1 MDRDLKKFPEPTP
14 SASPADPPT
23 SPPVAAAADLPDD
36 PPPVPGYKNIRVYC
50 DESGIHGAK
59 YIGFGSLWMPHER
72 RGDFQALVDEQR
84 RVHGY
89 QRELKWSRVNAG
101 NEACVAAVIAEF
113 FKARWLMFHGLIV
126 RVGYVDMAHHESRDE
141 QLRKHFAMLLSTKI
155 KYFADGKKKAFHV
168 IVDPLPS
175 AYKKAAEAE
184 HVIIGHTLRR
194 DVGDGVLIKSLTERD
209 SKVTA
214 GIQVA
219 DLLLGGS
226 LAAWQGDVTAEPKK
240 RISRL
245 IAMHLGW
252 PDTHADT
259 YPHESK
265 FNLWYFY
272 DPTTGA
278 PREVQTRKVNLLY
291 PVVPFRKGSR
301 R

>member
-1 MDRDLKKFPEPTP
+1 MLHD
-14 SASPADPPT
+14 SNN
-23 SPPVAAAADLPDD
+23 LPDSLPTTGGTKPPNNPIED

-50 DESGIHGAK
+50 DESGIHGARFV
-59 YIGFGSLWMPHER
+59 GFGSLWMPHER

-84 RVHGY
+84 RIHRY
-89 QRELKWSRVNAG
+89 DRELKWSRVSAL
-101 NEACVAAVIAEF
+101 NEACAAGVITEF
-113 FKARWLMFHGLIV
+113 FKRPWLMFHSLIV
-126 RVGYVDMAHHESRDE
+126 RVAYVDMDHHDSRD
-141 QLRKHFAMLLSTKI
+141 QWLRKHFAILLTNKI
-155 KYFADGKKKAFHV
+155 AYFADGKRKAFHV

-175 AYKKAAEAE
+175 SYKKAGEAA
-184 HVIIGHTLRR
+184 HTIIGHTLRR
-194 DVGDGVLIKSLTERD
+194 DVGENVLIKSLTERD
-209 SKVTA
+209 SKLTA

-219 DLLLGGS
+219 DLLLGGA

-272 DPTTGA
+272 DPKTHE
-278 PREVQTRKVNLLY
+278 PREVHTRKVNLHF
-291 PVVPFRKGSR
+291 PVVPFRKTR